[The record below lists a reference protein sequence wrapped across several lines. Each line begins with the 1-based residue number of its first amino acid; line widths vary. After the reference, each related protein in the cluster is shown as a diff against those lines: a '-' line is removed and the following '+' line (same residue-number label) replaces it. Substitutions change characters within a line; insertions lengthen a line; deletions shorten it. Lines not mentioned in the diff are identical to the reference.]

1 VKPSR
6 RPRIERVNLAWCEPA
21 SGQSGWPQSTV
32 IARALPSI
40 YASFGPFL
48 VLDSDKRWARA
59 AVIALETDGAEQFL
73 ANLLHILRQTFA
85 GGD

>member
-1 VKPSR
+1 
-6 RPRIERVNLAWCEPA
+6 
-21 SGQSGWPQSTV
+21 
-32 IARALPSI
+32 LPSI